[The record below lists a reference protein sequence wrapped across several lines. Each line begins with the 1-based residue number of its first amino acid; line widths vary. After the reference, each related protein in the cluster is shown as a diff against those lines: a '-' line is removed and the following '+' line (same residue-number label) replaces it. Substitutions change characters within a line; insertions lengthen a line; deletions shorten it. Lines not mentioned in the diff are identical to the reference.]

1 MVVYCLER
9 VVLSVF
15 FYFKEVGTI
24 SKDRLINEEIRD
36 KELRV
41 IGDDGEQLGVMS
53 RDEALRISEEKNLD
67 LVCVSPN
74 AKPPVCKILDYGK
87 FRYELQKKEKEAKK
101 KQATTQTKEIAPK
114 IGRASCRERV

>member
-1 MVVYCLER
+1 MER

-53 RDEALRISEEKNLD
+53 RD
-67 LVCVSPN
+67 V
-74 AKPPVCKILDYGK
+74 G
-87 FRYELQKKEKEAKK
+87 
-101 KQATTQTKEIAPK
+101 
-114 IGRASCRERV
+114 

>member
-1 MVVYCLER
+1 MER

-67 LVCVSPN
+67 LVC
-74 AKPPVCKILDYGK
+74 
-87 FRYELQKKEKEAKK
+87 E
-101 KQATTQTKEIAPK
+101 
-114 IGRASCRERV
+114 